1 MISVTREHV
10 IAAAHRLYDYNGRCE
25 RLHGHNYRIA
35 LTLDAPGL
43 DALGMVADFSVIK
56 KVLFAALDEE
66 WDHRTLL
73 YVKDPLCARLAAIL
87 DDGSIRPVPF
97 NPTAEN
103 MAAWLGET
111 FFPAVLRHAGMDAGV
126 RPAAVRV
133 HETDGSCALW
143 SRD

>member
-1 MISVTREHV
+1 
-10 IAAAHRLYDYNGRCE
+10 
-25 RLHGHNYRIA
+25 
-35 LTLDAPGL
+35 
-43 DALGMVADFSVIK
+43 
-56 KVLFAALDEE
+56 
-66 WDHRTLL
+66 
-73 YVKDPLCARLAAIL
+73 DPLCAQLAAIL

-111 FFPAVLRHAGMDAGV
+111 FFPAVMRRAGMDARV